1 MSVVSKCCRWLP
13 ALLLVFPGLAG
24 AEESSARSPVAPFTL
39 PDFRGQEH
47 SLNDWKEKQVLV
59 VAFLGT
65 ECPLAKLYGPRLA
78 QLAAQYDSEKVAF
91 VGIMSNRQD
100 SLAKIAAYA
109 RTHDIKFPLLKD
121 LENKVADQFGAQR
134 TPEVFVLDAERR
146 VRYQGRID
154 DQWGIGYVREDP
166 KSRELATALD
176 ELVSGKPVSVG
187 KTEAVG
193 CLIGRVLKPQ
203 SAGSDS
209 VTYSNQIAR
218 LLQKR
223 CVECHREGEIGP
235 FALTSYEDAV
245 GWAPMMLEVVEAGR
259 MPPWHAS
266 PDHGHFEE
274 SRRLTDEEKS
284 LLRQWVAAGAPEGNR
299 ADLPQP
305 IKFPTGWQIAR
316 EPDLVLNMREQPF
329 EVPAEGEVRYQF
341 FIVDPGF
348 TEDKWV
354 NGAELL
360 PGNRA
365 VVHHILV
372 HAAKDRD
379 GFRALEG
386 GAGGGFLCGYVPGLR
401 ARPYPEGMAKR
412 IPAGSKLVF
421 QVHYT
426 PNGSKQLDL
435 SKLGLWF
442 ADDAKVTHEVKTI
455 ACATVRLAIPPFES
469 DYEIDATSRALPTEA
484 LLLRLMPHMHVRGK
498 AFRYEAM
505 FPDGKTETLL
515 DVPAYDFNWQ
525 TAYRLAE
532 PIKLPAGTRMH
543 CIAKYDNSEDNL
555 NNPDPSKMVRW
566 GDQTWEEMMIGY
578 FDIAVTRAA
587 AAEIATDEINGQRP
601 ATERRGAGP
610 LGGMSPRAI
619 FTLLDRNRDSKLSKD
634 EIPERLKAV
643 FERLD
648 KDESGDLTVD
658 ELPQR

>member
-1 MSVVSKCCRWLP
+1 MSVVPTSFRWLP
-13 ALLLVFPGLAG
+13 ALLLLIPGFALADD
-24 AEESSARSPVAPFTL
+24 SPADASVTPFTL
-39 PDFRGQEH
+39 PDFRGKEH
-47 SLNDWKEKQVLV
+47 SLVDWKETPVLV

-78 QLAAQYDSEKVAF
+78 QLATQFGSEKVAF

-100 SLAKIAAYA
+100 SLAKISAYA
-109 RTHDIKFPLLKD
+109 RTHEIKFPLLKD

-134 TPEVFVLDAERR
+134 TPEVFVLDAERK
-146 VRYQGRID
+146 VRYRGRID
-154 DQWGIGYVREDP
+154 DQWGIGYVRDEP
-166 KSRELATALD
+166 KTRELAAALD
-176 ELVSGKPVSVG
+176 ELVAGKPVTVA

-193 CLIGRVLKPQ
+193 CLIGRVLKPEAA
-203 SAGSDS
+203 AGEK

-223 CVECHREGEIGP
+223 CVECHRAGEIGP

-245 GWAPMMLEVVEAGR
+245 GWAPMMLEVVDAGR

-266 PDHGHFEE
+266 PEHGHFEE
-274 SRRLTDEEKS
+274 SRRLSDEEKS
-284 LLRQWVAAGAPEGNR
+284 LLRQWVAAGAPEGDRSN
-299 ADLPQP
+299 LPQP
-305 IKFPTGWQIAR
+305 IEYSTGWQMAR
-316 EPDLVLNMREQPF
+316 EPDVVLNMGEQPF

-354 NGAELL
+354 NAAELL

-372 HAAKDRD
+372 HAAKDRE

-401 ARPYPEGMAKR
+401 ARPYPAGMAKR

-426 PNGSKQLDL
+426 PNGSKQLDM

-442 ADDAKVTHEVKTI
+442 SDDEKVTHEVKTI
-455 ACATVRLAIPPFES
+455 ACATVRLSIPPFES
-469 DYEIDATSRALPTEA
+469 DYEIDATSRALPTDA
-484 LLLRLMPHMHVRGK
+484 MLLRLMPHMHVRGK
-498 AFRYEAM
+498 SFSYEALLPGGESKM
-505 FPDGKTETLL
+505 LL

-543 CIAKYDNSEDNL
+543 CVAKYDNSEENL
-555 NNPDPSKMVRW
+555 NNPDPSKTVRW

-578 FDIAVTRAA
+578 FDIAVSREA
-587 AAEIATDEINGQRP
+587 AAEIETDEINGQRP
-601 ATERRGAGP
+601 AAERRGGP
-610 LGGMSPRAI
+610 LGGMSPQAI
-619 FTLLDRNRDSKLSKD
+619 FTLLDRNRDGKLSKE
-634 EIPERLKAV
+634 EIPERLKAT

-648 KDESGDLTVD
+648 NDQSGDLTMD